1 MSRHDTIQQF
11 DDGYLFNKNV
21 LGHEKRVQI
30 IVWLKLFLRKSICIN
45 YNMTKLNAL
54 NIGQIFVVL

>member
-30 IVWLKLFLRKSICIN
+30 IVWLKLFWEKVF
-45 YNMTKLNAL
+45 A
-54 NIGQIFVVL
+54 